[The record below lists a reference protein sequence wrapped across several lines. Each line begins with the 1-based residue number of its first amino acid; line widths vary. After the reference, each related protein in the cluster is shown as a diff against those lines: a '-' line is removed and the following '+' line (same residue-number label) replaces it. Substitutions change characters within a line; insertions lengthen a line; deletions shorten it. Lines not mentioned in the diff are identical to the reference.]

1 MCADTKKQIGKNRVR
16 KKSKAIWAI
25 PIWRQHISKRGSRN
39 VSNGSKLVLFQR
51 TDKLHLI
58 SWNCLGTGVCVTAA
72 RISKYKFSSLP
83 AVTRHEVK
91 KTSKTYNMNRA
102 EEEGIELVKRQ
113 KKGDFTR

>member
-1 MCADTKKQIGKNRVR
+1 MRRHQETDRKNRDR

-25 PIWRQHISKRGSRN
+25 PIWRQHISKKGSRN
-39 VSNGSKLVLFQR
+39 VLNWVR
-51 TDKLHLI
+51 TCFVPVYGQLDKLHLI

-102 EEEGIELVKRQ
+102 AEEGIELVKRQ
-113 KKGDFTR
+113 KK